1 MSDGVNVAKLDNVLR
16 DGYLTL
22 AVGWA
27 VWPASECVNS

>member
-27 VWPASECVNS
+27 NSCLACVGVC